1 MEFNNVVPVGYQ
13 RYGAGN
19 GVIIDEVL
27 HALRDLSDDR
37 LVRVGLSQKCRDDCK
52 EKQGGAHG
60 YQHIG
65 RGAAR
70 IADNGG
76 FPMSPDSAST
86 PLMRQYHAVKQQ
98 VPGALLM
105 FRLGDFYEL
114 FFEDA
119 VTAAR
124 ELEITLTARNKE
136 KGTAIPMC
144 GVPYHSAEG
153 YIARLIGRGYRV
165 AICDQ
170 MEEASAG
177 KKLVRREVTR
187 IVTPGTATDAH
198 LLRSHE
204 NNYLAAV
211 ARVGTRAGLAYVD
224 VSTGEFRATEVEM
237 AELPGLLESIAARE
251 ILVAAE
257 TALFPQAEHKR
268 WLVTEL
274 EEWVFSADY
283 SDRILREHFK
293 LLSLD
298 GFGLAAKPGAVAAA
312 GAVLHYLRDTQRAA
326 LDHLDPPRHFDRAE
340 NMVLDAVTVR
350 NLELVEPIFSDGGA
364 TLIGILDQTATG
376 MGGRLLRQRLL
387 RPSLDREEI
396 EARLDAVSDVVRET
410 ILRAELRKQLA
421 PVLDIERLVAKVTIG
436 SAGPRELLAL
446 GRSLDQVPKLAEAAR
461 HASAG
466 FSARLSGMFARL
478 DPVPEASGA
487 ILAAI
492 ADTPP
497 AILGEGQTIR
507 PGYDA
512 ELDELR
518 DLSQNGKQYIAQIE
532 LRERQRTGVGS
543 LKVRFNNVFGY
554 YIEISKA
561 NLHLTPSDYERKQT
575 LVNAER
581 FTTPELKEYERKVLV
596 AEEKILEIE
605 KRIFG
610 VVRQTA
616 ADHAHAIRATAAAV
630 AELDVSAAL
639 AQVAA
644 ENRYSR
650 PQFSSGEMR
659 IAAGRHPVIEKI
671 AGEEAG
677 RFIPN
682 DLYLNETTDRLAII
696 TGPNMGGKS
705 TYLRQ
710 AALIGIMAQ
719 MGSWVP
725 ADAAVLPI
733 MDRIFTRIGASDNLA
748 RGRSTFMVEMT
759 ETAVIL
765 NTATPRSFIILD
777 EIGRGTAT
785 YDGLSLAWAVV
796 EHISTTTKART
807 LFATHYH
814 ELTELADQLEGVRNL
829 QVSVKEAGDRIIF
842 LHRIEP
848 GKADRSYG
856 IEVARLAGLPGSVVE
871 RAREI
876 LRSHEPRERAPA
888 AGPIQIRLFEPA
900 ADDVKEK
907 IRGLRIDEMRP
918 VEALRFLEDL
928 QRELL

>member
-1 MEFNNVVPVGYQ
+1 
-13 RYGAGN
+13 
-19 GVIIDEVL
+19 
-27 HALRDLSDDR
+27 
-37 LVRVGLSQKCRDDCK
+37 
-52 EKQGGAHG
+52 
-60 YQHIG
+60 
-65 RGAAR
+65 
-70 IADNGG
+70 
-76 FPMSPDSAST
+76 
-86 PLMRQYHAVKQQ
+86 MRQYHSIKQQ

-114 FFEDA
+114 FLDDA
-119 VTAAR
+119 IVASR

-136 KGTAIPMC
+136 KGAAIPMC

-170 MEEASAG
+170 LEEAGPG

-211 ARVGTRAGLAYVD
+211 ARNGAKSGLAYVD
-224 VSTGEFRATEVEM
+224 VSTGEFRATELDI
-237 AELPGLLESIAARE
+237 AELPGLLESIGARE
-251 ILVAAE
+251 VLVAAE
-257 TALFPQAEHKR
+257 APLFPQPEPKR
-268 WLVTEL
+268 WIVTEL
-274 EEWVFSADY
+274 DDWVFSADY
-283 SDRILREHFK
+283 SDRILREHFH

-298 GFGLAAKPGAVAAA
+298 GCGLGGRPAAVAAG

-326 LDHLDPPRHFDRAE
+326 LDHLDPPRFFDRADT
-340 NMVLDAVTVR
+340 MVLDAVTVR
-350 NLELVEPIFSDGGA
+350 NLELIEPIFSDGAAALNNAA
-364 TLIGILDQTATG
+364 TLIAMLDQTATG

-387 RPSLDREEI
+387 RPSLDRAEI
-396 EARLDAVSDVVRET
+396 ESRLDAVSDLARET
-410 ILRAELRKQLA
+410 ILRAELRKQLV
-421 PVLDIERLVAKVTIG
+421 PVLDVERLLAKVMIA
-436 SAGPRELLAL
+436 SAGPRDLLAL
-446 GRSLDQVPKLAEAAR
+446 GKSLHQTPKLGESAR
-461 HASAG
+461 LASKPV
-466 FSARLSGMFARL
+466 SARLSDTFARL
-478 DPVPEASGA
+478 DSVPEASGA

-492 ADTPP
+492 SETPP
-497 AILGEGQTIR
+497 FLIADGSTIR
-507 PGYDA
+507 AGYDT

-518 DLSQNGKQYIAQIE
+518 DLSQNGRQYIAQIE
-532 LRERQRTGVGS
+532 ARERVRTGIAS
-543 LKVRFNNVFGY
+543 LKIRFNNVFGY

-561 NLHLTPSDYERKQT
+561 NLHLAPADYERKQT

-581 FTTPELKEYERKVLV
+581 FTTPELKEYERKVL
-596 AEEKILEIE
+596 AADEKILEIE

-610 VVRQTA
+610 EICRKTA
-616 ADHAHAIRATAAAV
+616 EHAQRIRATASAI

-639 AQVAA
+639 AQVGA

-650 PQFSSGEMR
+650 PQFSSGGEMR
-659 IAAGRHPVIEKI
+659 IAAGRHPVIERLSGTLDT
-671 AGEEAG
+671 ADAG

-682 DLYLNETTDRLAII
+682 DLYLNDETDQIAII

-710 AALIGIMAQ
+710 AALIAIMAQ

-725 ADAAVLPI
+725 ADAALLPVI
-733 MDRIFTRIGASDNLA
+733 DRIFTRIGASDNLA

-765 NTATPRSFIILD
+765 NTATSRSFIILD

-796 EHISTTTKART
+796 EHISTTTRAKT

-814 ELTELADQLEGVRNL
+814 ELTELAEQLEGVRNL
-829 QVSVKEAGDRIIF
+829 RVAVKEAGDRIIF
-842 LHRIEP
+842 LRKVEP
-848 GKADRSYG
+848 GKANRSYG
-856 IEVARLAGLPGSVVE
+856 IEVARLAGLPMSVIE
-871 RAREI
+871 RAREV
-876 LRSHEPRERAPA
+876 LALHEKKEHRAVEELVQLSPRPEPA
-888 AGPIQIRLFEPA
+888 AVQIRLFEPGV
-900 ADDVKEK
+900 DDIKQK
-907 IRGLRIDEMRP
+907 IRSLRIDEMRP

-928 QRELL
+928 QRELE

>member
-1 MEFNNVVPVGYQ
+1 VSLAE
-13 RYGAGN
+13 
-19 GVIIDEVL
+19 
-27 HALRDLSDDR
+27 
-37 LVRVGLSQKCRDDCK
+37 
-52 EKQGGAHG
+52 
-60 YQHIG
+60 
-65 RGAAR
+65 
-70 IADNGG
+70 
-76 FPMSPDSAST
+76 SAST
-86 PLMRQYHAVKQQ
+86 PLMRQYHSIKQQ

-114 FFEDA
+114 FLDDA
-119 VTAAR
+119 IVAAR

-136 KGTAIPMC
+136 KGAAIPMC

-170 MEEASAG
+170 VEEAGPG

-211 ARVGTRAGLAYVD
+211 ARNGAKSGVAYVD
-224 VSTGEFRATEVEM
+224 VSTGEFRATELDI
-237 AELPGLLESIAARE
+237 AELPGLLESIGARE
-251 ILVAAE
+251 VLVAAQ
-257 TALFPQAEHKR
+257 APLFPQPEPKR
-268 WLVTEL
+268 WIVTEL
-274 EEWVFSADY
+274 DDWVFSADY
-283 SDRILREHFK
+283 SDRILREHFH

-298 GFGLAAKPGAVAAA
+298 GCGLGGRPAAVAAG

-326 LDHLDPPRHFDRAE
+326 LDHLDPPRYFDRTDTL
-340 NMVLDAVTVR
+340 VLDTVTVR
-350 NLELVEPIFSDGGA
+350 NLELVEPIFSDGAAALNNTA
-364 TLIGILDQTATG
+364 TLIAVLDQTATG

-387 RPSLDREEI
+387 RPSLDRTEI
-396 EARLDAVSDVVRET
+396 ESRLDAVSDLARET

-421 PVLDIERLVAKVTIG
+421 PVLDIERLLAKVMIS
-436 SAGPRELLAL
+436 SAGPRDLHAL
-446 GRSLDQVPKLAEAAR
+446 GKSLHQTPKLAESAR
-461 HASAG
+461 LASKPV
-466 FSARLSGMFARL
+466 SARLSDTFARL
-478 DPVPEASGA
+478 DSVPEASGA
-487 ILAAI
+487 ILAALS
-492 ADTPP
+492 DTPP
-497 AILGEGQTIR
+497 FLISDGSSIR
-507 PGYDA
+507 AGYDA

-518 DLSQNGKQYIAQIE
+518 DLSQNGRQYIAQIE
-532 LRERQRTGVGS
+532 ARERVRTGIAS
-543 LKVRFNNVFGY
+543 LKIRFNNVFGY

-561 NLHLTPSDYERKQT
+561 NLHLAPADYERKQT

-581 FTTPELKEYERKVLV
+581 FTTPELKEYERKVL
-596 AEEKILEIE
+596 AADEKILEIE

-610 VVRQTA
+610 EICRKTA
-616 ADHAHAIRATAAAV
+616 EHAQRIRATAGAI

-639 AQVAA
+639 AQVGA

-650 PQFSSGEMR
+650 PQFSTGGEMR
-659 IAAGRHPVIEKI
+659 IAAGRHPVIERL
-671 AGEEAG
+671 ANEEAG

-682 DLYLNETTDRLAII
+682 DLYLNDETDQIAII

-710 AALIGIMAQ
+710 AALIAIMAQ

-725 ADAAVLPI
+725 ADAALLPVI
-733 MDRIFTRIGASDNLA
+733 DRVFTRIGASDNLA

-796 EHISTTTKART
+796 EHISTSTRAKT

-814 ELTELADQLEGVRNL
+814 ELTELAEQLEGVRNL
-829 QVSVKEAGDRIIF
+829 RVAVKEAGDRIIF
-842 LHRIEP
+842 LRRVEP

-856 IEVARLAGLPGSVVE
+856 IEVARLAGLPMSVIE
-871 RAREI
+871 RARDV
-876 LRSHEPRERAPA
+876 LSLHEKTEHRAVEQLAPRAEPA
-888 AGPIQIRLFEPA
+888 AVQIRLFEPG
-900 ADDVKEK
+900 ADDIKQK
-907 IRGLRIDEMRP
+907 IRSLKIDEMRP

-928 QRELL
+928 QRELE